1 MYVVSSA
8 ISLTVHHNGCPTPGM
23 DCDDGPAEDVA
34 PIPLW
39 RTPGDIRRRATYDDR
54 YAAWVECH
62 APEGTEEAIA
72 QALDAKRNGGSG
84 SRCSD

>member
-1 MYVVSSA
+1 M
-8 ISLTVHHNGCPTPGM
+8 IQHGWRHTTDM
-23 DCDDGPAEDVA
+23 DSDDGRGDRVA

-54 YAAWVECH
+54 YAAWVECY

-72 QALDAKRNGGSG
+72 RALESFQGRGDPGS
-84 SRCSD
+84 D

>member
-1 MYVVSSA
+1 MPSE
-8 ISLTVHHNGCPTPGM
+8 
-23 DCDDGPAEDVA
+23 DGSTEDVA

-39 RTPGDIRRRATYDDR
+39 RTPDDIRRRATYDDR

-72 QALDAKRNGGSG
+72 RALECVRSGGRS
-84 SRCSD
+84 SD

>member
-1 MYVVSSA
+1 
-8 ISLTVHHNGCPTPGM
+8 M
-23 DCDDGPAEDVA
+23 DSDDGQADAVA

-54 YAAWVECH
+54 YAAWVERH

-72 QALDAKRNGGSG
+72 RALESVRSDG
-84 SRCSD
+84 SRDGG

>member
-1 MYVVSSA
+1 
-8 ISLTVHHNGCPTPGM
+8 M
-23 DCDDGPAEDVA
+23 DCDDGSAEDVA

-72 QALDAKRNGGSG
+72 RALESFRTGGGVSG
-84 SRCSD
+84 SD

>member
-1 MYVVSSA
+1 
-8 ISLTVHHNGCPTPGM
+8 M

-54 YAAWVECH
+54 YAAWVEFH